1 MQRFHVSYNYYL
13 LLFGVVFG
21 LFLIRTISPTTI
33 MLKET
38 TSNQP
43 QHHDD
48 VPDNP
53 PIDDNVHVLELTL
66 DIFAHDDVEGQ
77 PIKKNIPPDFASLS
91 LEWFEAAFI

>member
-1 MQRFHVSYNYYL
+1 MKRVHVSYNYDL
-13 LLFGVVFG
+13 LLFVVVFG
-21 LFLIRTISPTTI
+21 VFLIRTISTTTTI
-33 MLKET
+33 PT
-38 TSNQP
+38 TSNQS